1 MCLRPYKSKIPEKSQ
16 IFQPR
21 WKKRLNFAEVID
33 RFERSK

>member
-1 MCLRPYKSKIPEKSQ
+1 MCIRPYKWKIPEKSQ
-16 IFQPR
+16 PL

>member
-1 MCLRPYKSKIPEKSQ
+1 MCIRPYKSKIPEKS
-16 IFQPR
+16 QPR